1 MIDVI
6 DCSSDIEK
14 YAIKYDVLY
23 PRKYNEVC

>member
-1 MIDVI
+1 MIHVI

-23 PRKYNEVC
+23 PRKHNAVY